1 MKNLSLYISLLVI
14 FSCVLSCQN
23 SDSLESSTEKLEEG
37 YYPKGVIPDWVKET
51 VSEDGYK
58 ILQQLSQKYEITF
71 YKLSPQTKANADTL
85 RQKINDETINFLLN
99 YNSNDDDNETPRLKT
114 KSEGNIDYGWTGNPG
129 GTPIGG
135 GYDTGQGLTGG
146 GGGGSKEDDDLEWEA
161 QTHTFWKEYFH
172 LRNLYADVSL
182 GYKYNPKTKKAI
194 EKGNIEISLDKYGL
208 SLSLSWQDRC
218 SAFDIVDEG
227 ENLRVLI
234 SGRIKSEV
242 AIDGLVGSDLVV
254 ESFYKKVEYKV
265 EPGHTDDYLKEDTE

>member
-1 MKNLSLYISLLVI
+1 MISKEIYDLFELGHKAFQEKRYDEAINNLEKIIDIYNKDLVFYYDNEYII
-14 FSCVLSCQN
+14 
-23 SDSLESSTEKLEEG
+23 
-37 YYPKGVIPDWVKET
+37 Y
-51 VSEDGYK
+51 
-58 ILQQLSQKYEITF
+58 
-71 YKLSPQTKANADTL
+71 
-85 RQKINDETINFLLN
+85 
-99 YNSNDDDNETPRLKT
+99 SNDDDNETPRLKT